1 MVLIRVASLFLKI
14 TPIPALRPNPCPQF
28 EPPGFR
34 PERMDFVAHL
44 GQSGHFEMSEAF
56 PSPFRGSKRA
66 PEAFYEAA
74 ALSPAQPRAPRRGG
88 PAGDLRGLF
97 PYAGTKKSPPPGDPG
112 SRESEIYNYFP
123 ASFLYMARRAAASS
137 SFFLNRLAAA
147 SGNCL
152 SRLA

>member
-14 TPIPALRPNPCPQF
+14 APIPALRPDHCPQF

-34 PERMDFVAHL
+34 PEHMDFVAHL
-44 GQSGHFEMSEAF
+44 GQSGHFGMSKAF

-66 PEAFYEAA
+66 PEAFSEADALPRPAPCAA
-74 ALSPAQPRAPRRGG
+74 AWRPG
-88 PAGDLRGLF
+88 RGLKR
-97 PYAGTKKSPPPGDPG
+97 PVRLCGHKKTPPPGNPG